1 MSDLKVGDFIEIDDQ
16 NLDWVVKDKLG
27 IYLCLLKNHPK
38 FMITTIF
45 SDEPVNSQESL
56 SDLAEGYQWNSRVIK
71 KLETE

>member
-27 IYLCLLKNHPK
+27 IYLCSLKNHPK
-38 FMITTIF
+38 FKITTIF
-45 SDEPVNSQESL
+45 SDEPIDLGEQL
-56 SDLAEGYQWNSRVIK
+56 SDLTEGYQWNSRLIK